1 MQVTVCG
8 GGNAA
13 HALVGLLAAQGSHL
27 VNVYL
32 SFEAEAQGWREGV
45 AAQGGIE
52 VLQRDTTSLGC
63 PNLISSEPSKA
74 IPGSQ
79 VVLLALPAFAHETVL
94 AEIRPYLEEG
104 AWLGAIPARGCFDLC
119 AWDALGEKSFS
130 LTIFGLQSLP
140 WACRIIEY
148 GRSVKILGT
157 KRRLDLAA
165 WPADRSAPLAGRLG
179 ELLGIQLDPA
189 GGFLGLTLAG
199 TGQIIH
205 PGIMHG
211 RFHDWDGR
219 PLAEAPLF
227 YQGVDSSTAA
237 NMAEMS
243 AEVQKLRAA
252 LQERFPSLDL
262 SAVRPLAEWLQ
273 RSYPEDILDFSS
285 LQAMFNSNQSYAG
298 LRFPVRPAASELQE
312 AGVQPD
318 FKSRYL
324 SEDVPYGLIPT
335 RGIAELAGIQT
346 PIIDQVILW
355 AQARLGQEY
364 LLEGKLRGRHL
375 KATRA
380 PQRYGFHS
388 LEKLT
393 DRMDYLAG
401 PHSHITASFNKT
413 A

>member
-32 SFEAEAQGWREGV
+32 SFEAEAQRWREGIAV
-45 AAQGGIE
+45 QGGIE
-52 VLQRDTTSLGC
+52 VLQREATSLGC
-63 PNLISSEPSKA
+63 PHLISSDPSKA

-94 AEIRPYLEEG
+94 AEISPYLEEG

-119 AWDALGEKSFS
+119 AWDALGEKSLS

-189 GGFLGLTLAG
+189 GSFLGLTLAG

-205 PGIMHG
+205 PGIMYG
-211 RFHDWDGR
+211 RFHEWAGQ

-243 AEVQKLRAA
+243 AEVQELRAA

-298 LRFPVRPAASELQE
+298 LRFPVRPAEPGPQE

-318 FKSRYL
+318 FKARYL

-346 PIIDQVILW
+346 PIIDRVILW
-355 AQARLGQEY
+355 AQTRLGQEY

-375 KATRA
+375 GATRA

-388 LEKLT
+388 LEQLA
-393 DRMDYLAG
+393 DRMGYPAD

-413 A
+413 V